1 MGQQII
7 ATYSIVGHDP
17 VNGDLGVA
25 VQSKFLAVGAVVPW
39 ARSGIGAVATQAH
52 CNTNY
57 GPDGLRLLE
66 SGCTAQEALTRLVAA
81 DGQPRGRQAGSV
93 DAKGNAATYTG
104 PDCNAW
110 AGGRVG
116 KGYAAQGNIL
126 VGQATVDA
134 LADTFETTS
143 GPLAERLIAA
153 LAAGQAAGGDSR
165 GMESAAILV
174 VRAGGG
180 YSGFN
185 DRYIDLRVDDHP
197 SPIEELR
204 RIMRL
209 HALYFEQTPQEMAT
223 PLTEEL
229 VGEIQRLLVADGAYK
244 GAVSGIYDEATAR
257 AMRFYAGRENLEMRE
272 ATATHIDALVL
283 DYMRE
288 HIR

>member
-1 MGQQII
+1 MSQHII

-17 VNGDLGVA
+17 ANGDLGVA

-39 ARSGIGAVATQAH
+39 ARSGVGAVATQAY

-66 SGCTAQEALTRLVAA
+66 EGCTAQEALDRLVIA
-81 DGQPRGRQAGSV
+81 DDQPRGRQAGIV
-93 DAKGNAATYTG
+93 DAHGNAATYTG

-116 KGYAAQGNIL
+116 TGYAAQGNIL
-126 VGQATVDA
+126 VSQATVDA

-153 LAAGQAAGGDSR
+153 LAAGQKAGGDSR

-180 YSGFN
+180 YGGHN
-185 DRYIDLRVDDHP
+185 DRY
-197 SPIEELR
+197 
-204 RIMRL
+204 
-209 HALYFEQTPQEMAT
+209 
-223 PLTEEL
+223 
-229 VGEIQRLLVADGAYK
+229 
-244 GAVSGIYDEATAR
+244 
-257 AMRFYAGRENLEMRE
+257 
-272 ATATHIDALVL
+272 
-283 DYMRE
+283 
-288 HIR
+288 

>member
-1 MGQQII
+1 MSQQII

-17 VNGDLGVA
+17 ANGDLGVA

-57 GPDGLRLLE
+57 GPDGLRFLE
-66 SGCTAQEALTRLVAA
+66 EGCTAQEALDRLVAA
-81 DGQPRGRQAGSV
+81 DPLPGGRQAGIV
-93 DAKGNAATYTG
+93 DAQGNSATYTG

-134 LADTFETTS
+134 LADTFEASS

-209 HALYFEQTPQEMAT
+209 HSLYFERTPREMAT
-223 PLTEEL
+223 PLTEKL
-229 VGEIQRLLVADGAYK
+229 VREIQSLLAADGAYR
-244 GAVSGIYDEATAR
+244 GEVSGRYDEATGR
-257 AMRFYAGRENLEMRE
+257 AMKFYMGRENLEMRE
-272 ATATHIDALVL
+272 AAATHVDALVL

-288 HIR
+288 NSH